1 MPIIED
7 DELADLLAQFDQP
20 VKLAATTAPVPV
32 DDEPPVIRV
41 TERPTQVASPPSG
54 DDDDGDFLDAA
65 ALLSSMGAHQEQN
78 VPDIKK
84 AWMNYHEFV
93 VVDSIELL
101 SKVVDQALVTGKCSL
116 DLETEGLDNRIY
128 LRDPSTIRGDFEEYW
143 DGERPDRILQTVHKI
158 VGYCL
163 SPDGYTG
170 YYVPVRHTAEDSNN
184 LDVVE
189 AGKLIKKLCRAA
201 QPVIT
206 EEGRLVDPLASPLIK
221 PAKVKIF
228 FWHAKFDQE
237 FLLPVTGIDFWHP
250 ESFEDGMLVYY
261 CIYTNDKNLSL
272 KDKSKKEL
280 RVLDK
285 QGKEIRALINPDP
298 NNSKHELVTENPRG
312 VTLPYEMIELKDLF
326 VRGRN
331 IQFGTLRP
339 EEARYYACSDA
350 ICTFLH
356 CDNPVI
362 ISAIKDKKYAG
373 VYRIEKQVVQV
384 LRWMERNRIKIDH
397 EYVKKLITEAKT
409 ESKQYRDQI
418 VALAD
423 QYGFKGFDPNSTQ
436 QLSAFLFG
444 DSNGLNLPKPDKTGN
459 ELRNQYKT
467 DADTLEKLVET
478 NPDINPILLTLVKYR
493 QVEKVIGTYL
503 EGMLNNCD
511 ENSELRYQFKQ
522 TGAPTGR
529 FTAPAGDPAHGYG
542 GIPIHGI
549 PSTYDDKKPKVATA
563 LRQAFVARDGYTMV
577 KVDYAG
583 EELRIVTNL
592 SAEPVWT
599 DEFLHGSGDLHS
611 ITARAFFGQEITK
624 QQRQQGKIA
633 NFSLVYGGGT
643 MAIMRAT
650 KCSQQEAARR
660 KTNFDKAMPVFSEW
674 VKKQKAK
681 VKRDKG
687 VFTAFGRWMS
697 VPDVDSP
704 DKAVV
709 AACERYSLNYPIQ
722 GCICSVSQILTSRGY
737 QTVGDLVGLGGSFT
751 TWTGSK
757 WATAVA
763 KSMGNCQLAELTLS
777 DGTIVRCDTRHKQ
790 LGVASEGYQWVDF
803 DDLTEGLRVATSL
816 CYPVEFSPPA
826 LPKMGER
833 LRSRNRPKVQNLVG
847 FWYWMGRYVG
857 DGNIDPRGAIRYSF
871 GSHERVPINGCL
883 EFWGQCGLDPKESN
897 ATHIPKNKK
906 STRYSVEICSV
917 DLIDWLA
924 KLGFHSATAHT
935 KRLPSRILQETLEHR
950 KSFIRG
956 IMDSD
961 GHKPPMVSAK
971 GNPYN
976 IHLCQRPLLE
986 DLKLL
991 LRTLGVES
999 VIRGPY
1005 KSGSDKNGY
1014 DTTSYRLDI
1023 NRRMFERNV
1032 QGVQNRGPK
1041 FHDMFA
1047 PDFLVKDFLSR
1058 GKWVQSDFRD
1068 NSSYVLYRRLVN
1080 GGRVTV
1086 YTLDDLC
1093 KQVGVTLQS
1102 PIYGHKRIN
1111 KIKIIDQIE
1120 ETYTLSVKDPLHR
1133 FEADGVITK
1142 NSGADIMKMSMV
1154 MLYKEFHKQGWI
1166 QNNIAR
1172 FMLTVHDEIVFEVK
1186 HENLVDVMPVI
1197 ERIMTEPARMVRWKV
1212 PLEVEPL
1219 IDQHWDPHYDYHKI
1233 MKGYI
1238 PEKGKKPKD
1247 TDVLYNGRYYQEVPP
1262 WLKGILI
1269 PEYMKEGG
1277 PPPVPPSPQEPPPVK
1292 EEPVER
1298 RPEPTPQVEV
1308 TDSPVQPK
1316 ISDSPPRAS
1325 VPPSNGNGKAPTEIF
1340 RFHLK
1345 DFSLTRRSIEQVQH
1359 FCKICSDSNG
1369 KVLHLLHSGT
1379 NATLVSPELN
1389 IKVNPDKFEVMI
1401 ETHNL

>member
-41 TERPTQVASPPSG
+41 TERPAQIAGPPSG
-54 DDDDGDFLDAA
+54 EDDDGDFLDAA

-93 VVDSIELL
+93 VIDSIELL
-101 SKVVDQALVTGKCSL
+101 SKVVDQAFVTGKCAL

-285 QGKEIRALINPDP
+285 QGKEVRALINPDP
-298 NNSKHELVTENPRG
+298 SNSKHELVTENPRG

-326 VRGRN
+326 VRGRD

-362 ISAIKDKKYAG
+362 TSAIKNPKFAG

-397 EYVKKLITEAKT
+397 EYVRKLITEAKA
-409 ESKQYRDQI
+409 EAKQYRDQI

-436 QLSAFLFG
+436 QLSGFLFG

-467 DADTLEKLVET
+467 DADTLEKLVEN

-660 KTNFDKAMPVFSEW
+660 KSAFDKSLPRFAEW
-674 VKKQKAK
+674 VKEQKVK

-687 VFTAFGRWMS
+687 VFTAFGRWMA

-722 GCICSVSQILTSRGY
+722 GT
-737 QTVGDLVGLGGSFT
+737 
-751 TWTGSK
+751 
-757 WATAVA
+757 
-763 KSMGNCQLAELTLS
+763 
-777 DGTIVRCDTRHKQ
+777 
-790 LGVASEGYQWVDF
+790 
-803 DDLTEGLRVATSL
+803 
-816 CYPVEFSPPA
+816 
-826 LPKMGER
+826 
-833 LRSRNRPKVQNLVG
+833 
-847 FWYWMGRYVG
+847 
-857 DGNIDPRGAIRYSF
+857 
-871 GSHERVPINGCL
+871 
-883 EFWGQCGLDPKESN
+883 
-897 ATHIPKNKK
+897 
-906 STRYSVEICSV
+906 
-917 DLIDWLA
+917 
-924 KLGFHSATAHT
+924 
-935 KRLPSRILQETLEHR
+935 
-950 KSFIRG
+950 
-956 IMDSD
+956 
-961 GHKPPMVSAK
+961 
-971 GNPYN
+971 
-976 IHLCQRPLLE
+976 
-986 DLKLL
+986 
-991 LRTLGVES
+991 
-999 VIRGPY
+999 
-1005 KSGSDKNGY
+1005 
-1014 DTTSYRLDI
+1014 
-1023 NRRMFERNV
+1023 
-1032 QGVQNRGPK
+1032 
-1041 FHDMFA
+1041 
-1047 PDFLVKDFLSR
+1047 
-1058 GKWVQSDFRD
+1058 
-1068 NSSYVLYRRLVN
+1068 
-1080 GGRVTV
+1080 
-1086 YTLDDLC
+1086 
-1093 KQVGVTLQS
+1093 
-1102 PIYGHKRIN
+1102 
-1111 KIKIIDQIE
+1111 
-1120 ETYTLSVKDPLHR
+1120 
-1133 FEADGVITK
+1133 
-1142 NSGADIMKMSMV
+1142 GADIMKMSMV
-1154 MLYKEFHKQGWI
+1154 ILYKEFHKQGWI
-1166 QNNIAR
+1166 QDNIAR

-1247 TDVLYNGRYYQEVPP
+1247 TDVPYNGRYYQEVPP

-1277 PPPVPPSPQEPPPVK
+1277 PPPAPPSPQEPPPTK
-1292 EEPVER
+1292 EEPVQHR
-1298 RPEPTPQVEV
+1298 SEPTPPQVEV
-1308 TDSPVQPK
+1308 ADPPVQPK
-1316 ISDSPPRAS
+1316 ISDPPPRVS